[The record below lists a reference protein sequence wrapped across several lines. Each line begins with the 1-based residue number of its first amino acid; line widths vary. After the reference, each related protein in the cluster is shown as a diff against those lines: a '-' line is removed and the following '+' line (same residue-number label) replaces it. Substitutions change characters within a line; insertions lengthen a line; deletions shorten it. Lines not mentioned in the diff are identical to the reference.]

1 MRQHV
6 SLFPAAIAKREPSAP
21 GRRMDTSGIQYC
33 IAILLFCKYCTYC
46 SMCNTG
52 FWQVLHIPCNTA
64 ILMHA
69 VGMHYAGTMS

>member
-33 IAILLFCKYCTYC
+33 IAILLFASIAHTAVCAILAFGKYCTY
-46 SMCNTG
+46 
-52 FWQVLHIPCNTA
+52 HA
-64 ILMHA
+64 ILQ
-69 VGMHYAGTMS
+69 Y